1 MHLDNMSLEE
11 LQQHLADLEQQQA
24 IALIELEQRKQQ
36 GKYDLAQQIK
46 DMITAQGYSLEDILP
61 LVTAKRQRSAS
72 RRQQVSA
79 PEATPQA
86 PAAPQGAYYVD
97 PDNPAN
103 TYVKGFL
110 PEWMKQRM
118 VTKGLDP
125 QSKEDRNH
133 FKAIYLHRV
142 VP

>member
-142 VP
+142 VS

>member
-97 PDNPAN
+97 PDNPAG

>member
-97 PDNPAN
+97 PDNPAI